1 MNVSLNFIYTALI
14 HNNSH
19 LQLMF
24 YCRIEIMQYY
34 RKKPNN
40 LKPNNLKPN
49 DQNILYEQALGYNGK
64 DELPFNK
71 QKPPV
76 EPGSG
81 RDSHVPQ
88 LVGGLE

>member
-24 YCRIEIMQYY
+24 YCRIETLQYY
-34 RKKPNN
+34 RKNTTMQTTQPS
-40 LKPNNLKPN
+40 
-49 DQNILYEQALGYNGK
+49 DQNILYEQAHGYNGK
-64 DELPFNK
+64 DERPFNK

-81 RDSHVPQ
+81 RDSHVPHI
-88 LVGGLE
+88 LGGLE